1 MISLKDFFSFKN
13 NRVFWL
19 NIIAMPLVVIAVI
32 FGVLHWLDTYTH
44 HGESIIV
51 PNVNG
56 LPLQQAENEL
66 SKKNLK
72 VVVVD
77 SNYVKGMPAG
87 AILEQK
93 PVGGAKVKI
102 GRSIYLTINTGEVP
116 KVTIPDIIDN
126 SSYRQAEARLRA
138 LGFKLTEPEYIEG
151 EKDWIYGVKY
161 NGKELFSGE
170 KIPREAV
177 LTLLVGDDELGT
189 DSLRT
194 DSLFLNTSKDGKPI
208 VDESWF

>member
-13 NRVFWL
+13 NKVFWVNL
-19 NIIAMPLVVIAVI
+19 IAMPIVVICII
-32 FGVLHWLDTYTH
+32 FGVLHWLDVYTH

-56 LPLQQAENEL
+56 LPLKEAEKEL
-66 SKKNLK
+66 GKKKLTQEI
-72 VVVVD
+72 VD
-77 SNYVKGMPAG
+77 SNYVKGLPAG
-87 AILEQK
+87 AVLEQK
-93 PVGGAKVKI
+93 PVAGAKVKI
-102 GRSIYLTINTGEVP
+102 GRTIYLTINTGEVP
-116 KVTIPDIIDN
+116 KVAIPDIIDN

-138 LGFKLTEPEYIEG
+138 MGFKLTEPEYIEG

-161 NGKELFSGE
+161 NGKELTSGE

-177 LTLLVGDDELGT
+177 LTLCVGDDELKGDSIQT
-189 DSLRT
+189 DSLRI
-194 DSLFLNTSKDGKPI
+194 NTEKPI

>member
-13 NRVFWL
+13 NRAFWL
-19 NIIAMPLVVIAVI
+19 NLIAMPVVVIAVI
-32 FGVLHWLDTYTH
+32 LGVLHWLDVYTH

-56 LPLQQAENEL
+56 LPVKEAQNEF
-66 SKKNLK
+66 SKKNLR
-72 VVVVD
+72 VEIVD
-77 SNYVKGMPAG
+77 SNYVKGILAG
-87 AILEQK
+87 AVLEQK
-93 PVGGAKVKI
+93 PTAGSKVKI
-102 GRSIYLTINTGEVP
+102 GRTIYLTINTGEAP

-126 SSYRQAEARLRA
+126 SSFRQAEARLRA

-161 NGKELFSGE
+161 NGKELTSGE

-177 LTLLVGDDELGT
+177 LTLCVGDDKLKGDSIQT
-189 DSLRT
+189 DSLRIEAE
-194 DSLFLNTSKDGKPI
+194 KPI

>member
-13 NRVFWL
+13 NKAFWL
-19 NIIAMPLVVIAVI
+19 NLIAMPIVVIAII

-56 LPLQQAENEL
+56 LPLDQAENEL
-66 SKKNLK
+66 NKKNLRS
-72 VVVVD
+72 VVID

-93 PVGGAKVKI
+93 PLGGAKVKI

-116 KVTIPDIIDN
+116 KVDIPDIIDI
-126 SSYRQAEARLRA
+126 SSFRQAEARLRA

-151 EKDWIYGVKY
+151 EKGWIYGIKY
-161 NGKELFSGE
+161 NGKELVSGE

-177 LTLLVGDDELGT
+177 LTLCVGDDELKGDSIHT
-189 DSLRT
+189 DSLSIKT
-194 DSLFLNTSKDGKPI
+194 DKPI

>member
-1 MISLKDFFSFKN
+1 MISLKDFFSLKN
-13 NRVFWL
+13 NRMFWL
-19 NIIAMPLVVIAVI
+19 NLIAMPIVVIAII

-56 LPLQQAENEL
+56 LPLKQAENEL

-72 VVVVD
+72 TIVID
-77 SNYVKGMPAG
+77 SNYVKGIPAG

-93 PVGGAKVKI
+93 PLGGAKVKI

-116 KVTIPDIIDN
+116 TVTIPDIIDN
-126 SSYRQAEARLRA
+126 SSFRQAEARLRS
-138 LGFKLTEPEYIEG
+138 LGFKLTEPEYMEG
-151 EKDWIYGVKY
+151 EKGWIYGVKY
-161 NGKELFSGE
+161 NGKELVSGE
-170 KIPREAV
+170 RIPRESV
-177 LTLLVGDDELGT
+177 LTLCVGDDQLKGDSIQT
-189 DSLRT
+189 DSLSIKT
-194 DSLFLNTSKDGKPI
+194 DKPV

>member
-13 NRVFWL
+13 NRAFWL
-19 NIIAMPLVVIAVI
+19 NLIAMPVVVIAVI
-32 FGVLHWLDTYTH
+32 LGVLHWLDVYTH

-56 LPLQQAENEL
+56 LPVKEAQNEF
-66 SKKNLK
+66 SKKNLR
-72 VVVVD
+72 VEIVD
-77 SNYVKGMPAG
+77 SNYVKGILAG
-87 AILEQK
+87 AVLEQR
-93 PVGGAKVKI
+93 PAAGSKVKI
-102 GRSIYLTINTGEVP
+102 GRTIYLTINTGEAP

-126 SSYRQAEARLRA
+126 SSFRQAEARLRA

-161 NGKELFSGE
+161 NGKELTSGE

-177 LTLLVGDDELGT
+177 LTLCVGDDKLKGDSIQT
-189 DSLRT
+189 DSLRIEAE
-194 DSLFLNTSKDGKPI
+194 KPI